1 MGDDLYN
8 LISDCKDRIDNNPSI
23 KVDGK
28 ALIEMLYWLYAGEW
42 DHLELHEARKITETM
57 EARIFS
63 N

>member
-8 LISDCKDRIDNNPSI
+8 LISDCKDRIDKNPSI
-23 KVDGK
+23 NVDGK
-28 ALIEMLYWLYAGEW
+28 ALIETLYWLYAGDW
-42 DHLELHEARKITETM
+42 DHLDWQEARKITESM